1 MSVLSMVS
9 ILQRIKE
16 LYEKIAT
23 REVLAIVV
31 VVVMALLTSGFI
43 YVLVQAPGALAST
56 SSGGSSFVAKS
67 SSSMTST
74 EMFVSFILTI
84 VGASGFILLEGALK
98 KSYDLTGSRIRYLV
112 GIVMIVLAIG
122 LFEGIAYIKIH

>member
-9 ILQRIKE
+9 IMQRIKD

-31 VVVMALLTSGFI
+31 VVVMALLTSGVI

-56 SSGGSSFVAKS
+56 SSGGSSFVSKS
-67 SSSMTST
+67 SSSSTST
-74 EMFVSFILTI
+74 EMFVTFILTI
-84 VGASGFILLEGALK
+84 IGASGFIILEGALK
-98 KSYDLTGSRIRYLV
+98 KSYDLTGTKIRYLIAV
-112 GIVMIVLAIG
+112 VMIVLSIS
-122 LFEGIAYIKIH
+122 LLEGIAYIKIH

>member
-9 ILQRIKE
+9 VLQRIKE
-16 LYEKIAT
+16 FYEKIAT

-31 VVVMALLTSGFI
+31 VVAMALLTSGVI

-67 SSSMTST
+67 SSSSTST
-74 EMFVSFILTI
+74 EMFVSFVLTI
-84 VGASGFILLEGALK
+84 IGASGFILLEGALK
-98 KSYDLTGSRIRYLV
+98 KSYDLTGSRIKYLIAV
-112 GIVMIVLAIG
+112 VMIVLAIG
-122 LFEGIAYIKIH
+122 LLEGIAYIKVH

>member
-1 MSVLSMVS
+1 MASVLQNIM
-9 ILQRIKE
+9 E

-67 SSSMTST
+67 TSSMTST
-74 EMFVSFILTI
+74 EMFVSFVLTI
-84 VGASGFILLEGALK
+84 AGAAGFIILESALK
-98 KSYDLTGSRIRYLV
+98 KSYDLTGSRIKYLV
-112 GIVMIVLAIG
+112 AIVMIVLAIG
-122 LFEGIAYIKIH
+122 LLEGIAYIKIH